1 MSPKP
6 KPDEK
11 VIVIKGARTHN
22 LKNIDVEIPRGKF
35 VVVSGVSG
43 SGKSSLA
50 FDTLYAEGQRRYVES
65 LSSYARQ
72 FLGQMKKA
80 NCDSIEGLSPAIS
93 IDQKQRS
100 HNPRSTVSTVTEI
113 MDYLRLIWA
122 RIGKPHCPECRNE
135 VSIQTVQE
143 IVDDIMWCY
152 NNKPIAIWS
161 PAIRNRKG
169 THSDLFRQM
178 VENGFLNGKV
188 NGREVSFDSPPDLEK
203 NLRHDVDIRIDRI
216 KLKDE
221 NKQRLTE
228 AIETALKFGGGSVG
242 VEDFDSGPDEIT
254 TYSEEFACPDHG
266 AFLSEM
272 SPRIFS
278 FNSPLGACPDCQGL
292 GVQKK
297 LSLNLVID
305 ENLSIVDGCI
315 RPFQRS
321 MSSSWYRA
329 IMAQTAIHYG
339 YDPTIPFKEWP
350 EEGRDI
356 ILNGTGSENIDFDIE
371 GRKGRSNFQMRKP
384 WEGVI
389 SRLERQYRETD
400 YDGTRNRISS
410 FMIDFPCDGCIGEQ
424 LNKSARLVTIGN
436 TTLPEL
442 SKSTVINAQKI
453 VESWMDSGEL
463 SERELFIA
471 NDALIEIKSRLKFLS
486 DVGLGYLT
494 LNRKA
499 NTLSGGESQRIRLA
513 TQIGS
518 RLTGVMYVLD
528 EPSIG
533 LHQRDNAKLISTLR
547 ELVDLGNTLIVV
559 EHDEETLQQAD
570 YLIDLGPGAGR
581 NGGEIVVAGP
591 PKTVMKCKKS
601 ITGQYLSG
609 FKQIPIPTSRIQPN
623 GKYLLVLGAKE
634 NNLKDI
640 NVCIPLNCMVVI
652 TGVSGSG
659 KSSLISRILA
669 PALLRDIQNADTS
682 PGQHISIQGIEHV
695 DKAIVIDQSP
705 IGRTPRSN
713 PATYTKAFDIIRKVF
728 AGTTL
733 SKERGYMPGHFSFN
747 VKGGRCEAC
756 KGGGSLKLEMNF
768 LPDVWVICD
777 ICKGKRYTRETLE
790 VEWRGKNIHDILELS
805 VSEATKFF
813 NNHKGLHRI
822 LKTLDDVGLGYIKL
836 GQAATTLSGGEAQRV
851 KLASEL
857 RKPPNTHTVY
867 ILDEPTTG
875 LSIADV
881 RQLIEV
887 LHRLRDQGHTVII
900 IEHHLDVIKSSDWII
915 DLGPEGGNGG
925 GEIVVEGT
933 PEDVARNFQS
943 HTGACLREILN

>member
-6 KPDEK
+6 KSDEK

-80 NCDSIEGLSPAIS
+80 DCDSIEGLSPAIS
-93 IDQKQRS
+93 IDQKQGS

-122 RIGKPHCPECRNE
+122 RIGTPHCPECGKK
-135 VSIQTVQE
+135 VAIQTVQE
-143 IVDDIMWCY
+143 IVDDILWKFKD
-152 NNKPIAIWS
+152 KPVAIWS

-169 THSDLFRQM
+169 THADLFRQM

-188 NGREVSFDSPPDLEK
+188 NGREILFDNPPELEK
-203 NLRHDVDIRIDRI
+203 NLRHDIDIRIDRI
-216 KLKDE
+216 KLKKE

-242 VEDFDSGPDEIT
+242 VEDINSKEIT
-254 TYSEEFACPDHG
+254 TYSEEFACSDHG

-297 LSLNLVID
+297 LSLDLVID

-321 MSSSWYRA
+321 MSAGWYRA
-329 IMAQTAIHYG
+329 IMAQTALHYG
-339 YDPTIPFKEWP
+339 YDPTIPFKEWDD
-350 EEGRDI
+350 EGKNI
-356 ILNGTGSENIDFDIE
+356 ILNGTGSTNINFNIK
-371 GRKGRSNFQMRKP
+371 GRKGKSNYTMRKP

-389 SRLERQYRETD
+389 SRIERQYRETD

-410 FMIDFPCDGCIGEQ
+410 FMVDFPCDGCNGKQ
-424 LNKSARLVTIGN
+424 LNKAARLVTIGQ

-442 SKSTVINAQKI
+442 STMTVLDAKDKIFDWINNE
-453 VESWMDSGEL
+453 VL
-463 SERELFIA
+463 SERELQIA
-471 NDALIEIKSRLKFLS
+471 NDALIEIQSRLKFLS

-559 EHDEETLQQAD
+559 EHDEETLLQAD

-581 NGGEIVVAGP
+581 NGGEVVIAGT
-591 PKTVMKCKKS
+591 PKEVMNCKNS
-601 ITGQYLSG
+601 ITGQYLSQY
-609 FKQIPIPTSRIQPN
+609 KYIPIPTERTPPSD
-623 GKYLLVLGAKE
+623 KYLLILGASE
-634 NNLKDI
+634 NNLKEI
-640 NVCIPLNCMVVI
+640 NVCIPLGCMVSI

-669 PALLRDIQNADTS
+669 PTLLRDVQKADSS
-682 PGQHISIQGIEHV
+682 PGKHISIQGIEHV

-713 PATYTKAFDIIRKVF
+713 PATYTKSFDIIRKTF
-728 AGTTL
+728 SETSL
-733 SKERGYMPGHFSFN
+733 SKERGYTPGHFSFN

-756 KGGGSLKLEMNF
+756 KGGGSIKLEMNF

-777 ICKGKRYTRETLE
+777 VCKGKRYTRETLE
-790 VEWRGKNIHDILELS
+790 VEWKGKNIFDVLEMS

-813 NNHKGLHRI
+813 ENHKKLFRI

-875 LSIADV
+875 LSISDV
-881 RQLIEV
+881 KQLIEV

-900 IEHHLDVIKSSDWII
+900 IEHHLDVIKTSDWII
-915 DLGPEGGNGG
+915 DLGPEGGMHG
-925 GEIVVEGT
+925 GELVAEGT
-933 PEDVARNFQS
+933 PEDVSKNLKS
-943 HTGACLREILN
+943 HTGASLREILN